1 MRPIPLK
8 LLPNSVIYRE
18 YQGNTGEGVSFAD
31 DVTLSNVKIE
41 ERKTYVR
48 TTDSVEVV
56 GNAFL
61 FYDLVN
67 SSGLSDAPIPQ
78 SKIEFDDK
86 EYIVIDTDV
95 LRGNSNTP
103 HHYEVML
110 K

>member
-18 YQGNTGEGVSFAD
+18 YEGNTGEGVTFSAD
-31 DVTLSNVKIE
+31 ITLSNVKIE
-41 ERKTYVR
+41 ERKTYV
-48 TTDSVEVV
+48 TTLTGVEVI
-56 GNAFL
+56 GNAFM

-67 SSGLSDAPIPQ
+67 STGLSDAPIPQ